1 MEIVEFIEVEDSG
14 GGTRQLG
21 VPRGITH
28 LDDTSETDESVGEL
42 IEAAEVKTTPTDSDK
57 FSIAESGMLKSLSW
71 SNLKSALNGIFARLA
86 GVAGGQTLIGGT
98 VVGNAL
104 TLRGDSASDNDGKLV
119 IANGVVAIGKD
130 ASTSGVIPYGYSSS
144 TWAQGVHH
152 RTTNNNTVAA
162 PFYLGHLT
170 EHLYNVTE
178 VVAGFSCNV
187 YNALKTGDEQTFN
200 STTQLYNNYNYLGV
214 LGTKQRGYCYNVYV
228 NSVYSGGVGATCPYI
243 SGVDSWITHNGLGT
257 VTGANALVGAT
268 TTRNAAVLTTAWGTE
283 GYIRAYN
290 TSTITNSVSVGAKLL
305 NSAGCTITNAYGV
318 QIGGPQETWSNG
330 GTITNAH
337 ALFIGSSTNV
347 GTNKW
352 SIYDESDANKY
363 LKGKVGIGNS
373 DPTAKLDVMA
383 TTEQLRLG
391 YDANYRASFT
401 VGSTG
406 TLKIDA
412 PLTWVPAA
420 SATPVSNREFTI
432 EMTSDT
438 LVTFKYKGT
447 DGTVRAV
454 SLTMS

>member
-1 MEIVEFIEVEDSG
+1 MPTAFPAALDNLTNPAADDPRTGHAAQHANVNDAVEAIESAI
-14 GGTRQLG
+14 GT
-21 VPRGITH
+21 
-28 LDDTSETDESVGEL
+28 TSS
-42 IEAAEVKTTPTDSDK
+42 P
-57 FSIAESGMLKSLSW
+57 
-71 SNLKSALNGIFARLA
+71 ALARLA

-98 VVGNAL
+98 VAGDAL
-104 TLRGDSASDNDGKLV
+104 TLRGDSASDDDGKLV

-130 ASTSGVIPYGYSSS
+130 ASTAGVIPYGYSSS

-162 PFYLGHLT
+162 PYYLGHLT

-214 LGTKQRGYCYNVYV
+214 LGTKQRGNCYNVYV
-228 NSVYSGGVGATCPYI
+228 TTNYSGGVGATCSYI
-243 SGVDSWITHNGLGT
+243 SGVDSWITHNGSGT
-257 VTGANALVGAT
+257 VTAANALAGVT

-283 GYIRAYN
+283 GWIRTYN
-290 TSTITNSVSVGAKLL
+290 TSTITNSICVGAKLL
-305 NSAGCTITNAYGV
+305 NSAGCTITNSYGV

-330 GTITNAH
+330 GTITNAY

-363 LKGKVGIGNS
+363 LKGKLGIGNS
-373 DPTAKLDVMA
+373 VPTAKLDVMA

-391 YDANYRASFT
+391 YDAIYYAAFT

-406 TLKIDA
+406 ALKIAA
-412 PLTWVPAA
+412 PLSWRPAA
-420 SATPVSNREFTI
+420 SATPAANGDLTI
-432 EMTSDT
+432 EATSNT
-438 LVTFKYKGT
+438 QATIKFKGT
-447 DGTVRAV
+447 DGVVRSVA
-454 SLTMS
+454 LTLS